1 MSDRSENGERTTAGA
16 GSQKARRLSA
26 DAKLLAWGFVLVGWF
41 VAISTLPD
49 PRPLSAPDVAVG
61 GLRSLIDL
69 SEPVARAVTTIALR
83 GIAFVSLGVFVAFI
97 GSRWR
102 SRWAVLW
109 VLLIAPVL
117 AICSQWINYRY
128 FPISAQVQLSVAAS
142 TLGVLL
148 GLALRRNVYALF
160 ALLIISTGLY
170 VWGSGTAVS
179 TDLEI
184 ATRATGLHLLAIAN
198 EIPNGDEGFV
208 TLVQSAFAYAEDN
221 SHGTDPVFTNR
232 AAILALGVILGEERL
247 ATMATRDIQLDRV
260 NEFAALRDRIT
271 LRGRH
276 DLTRHFWVSAG
287 LVILTDA
294 NRAFTV
300 GIGKEMMD
308 ATPGGSGFSF
318 VDMMANRA
326 GIEFASSATRNRSS
340 ARVMQLRLR
349 DMLTSADFLP
359 DFTGLPEG
367 LYRQEFQ
374 SEFGGLGGE
383 KTRQVNAEITRRLET
398 AAALHSQPR

>member
-1 MSDRSENGERTTAGA
+1 MP
-16 GSQKARRLSA
+16 A
-26 DAKLLAWGFVLVGWF
+26 DAKLLMGGVVLIAWF

-49 PRPLSAPDVAVG
+49 PRPLSAPDAAVR

-83 GIAFVSLGVFVAFI
+83 GIGFALLGVFLAFI
-97 GSRWR
+97 AARWR
-102 SRWAVLW
+102 SRWAVLL
-109 VLLIAPVL
+109 VLLIAPVM

-128 FPISAQVQLSVAAS
+128 FPISPQIQLSVTAS

-148 GLALRRNVYALF
+148 GLALRRNVYALL
-160 ALLIISTGLY
+160 AILVIASGLY
-170 VWGSGTAVS
+170 VWGTATAVS
-179 TDLEI
+179 TELET
-184 ATRATGLHLLAIAN
+184 ATRATGLHLMAIAN
-198 EIPNGDEGFV
+198 EIPIGDEGFV
-208 TLVQSAFAYAEDN
+208 TLVQAAFAYAEDN

-232 AAILALGVILGEERL
+232 AAVLALGVLLGEERL
-247 ATMATRDIQLDRV
+247 ATMAKRDVHLDRV
-260 NEFAALRDRIT
+260 DEFAALRNRIT
-271 LRGRH
+271 LRGRR
-276 DLTRHFWVSAG
+276 DLARHFWVSAG

-294 NRAFTV
+294 NRSFTV

-340 ARVMQLRLR
+340 AREIQLRLQGE
-349 DMLTSADFLP
+349 LTSADFLP
-359 DFTGLPEG
+359 DHTGLPEG
-367 LYRQEFQ
+367 LYREEFQ

-383 KTRQVNAEITRRLET
+383 KTRQVNAERTRRLET
-398 AAALHSQPR
+398 AAALHSHPR